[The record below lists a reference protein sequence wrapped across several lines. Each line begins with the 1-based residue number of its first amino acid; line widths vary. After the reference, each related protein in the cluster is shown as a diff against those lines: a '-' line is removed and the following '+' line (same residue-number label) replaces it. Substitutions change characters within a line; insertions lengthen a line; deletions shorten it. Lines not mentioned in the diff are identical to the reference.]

1 MDQIVLAGAFSEREA
16 AAFATALNEIPMLAK
31 VEMISAQ
38 VVT

>member
-1 MDQIVLAGAFSEREA
+1 MPTGAADARHMRP
-16 AAFATALNEIPMLAK
+16 TLLNEIPMLAK

>member
-1 MDQIVLAGAFSEREA
+1 MPTRGADA
-16 AAFATALNEIPMLAK
+16 MTALNEIPMLAK